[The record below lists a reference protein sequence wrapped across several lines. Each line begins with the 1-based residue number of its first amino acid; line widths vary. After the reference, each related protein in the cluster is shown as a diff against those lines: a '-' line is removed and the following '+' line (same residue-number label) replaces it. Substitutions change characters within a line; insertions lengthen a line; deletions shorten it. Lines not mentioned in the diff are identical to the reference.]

1 MSNRIRKVNELL
13 REEVSKIISEKLDRD
28 DFVTV
33 TAVETTEDLK
43 HAVIWVSILSEEEKT
58 FKDLLSV
65 RPEIQRGINEKL
77 FMKFVPKLEFKIDH
91 SQAAVAKIEELL
103 KEDGNRNKK
112 SN

>member
-13 REEVSKIISEKLDRD
+13 REEVSRSISENLDRD

-43 HAVIWVSILSEEEKT
+43 HATIWISILTEEEKG
-58 FKDLLSV
+58 FEDLLA
-65 RPEIQRGINEKL
+65 IQSEVQKDINKKL

-91 SQAAVAKIEELL
+91 SQEEVERIEKLL
-103 KEDGNRNKK
+103 REDKG
-112 SN
+112 SS